1 MDRTSSGETTPAP
14 GAYAPALAQRP
25 LGREADLDA
34 IDGFL
39 SAVEQGSSPAALI
52 LVGDA
57 GIGKT
62 ILMRTAAD
70 RAAERS
76 WQILRAAPAQAE
88 GELAHAALVDL
99 LRDIDPA
106 AVADLPEPQR
116 TALEVARSGAAPA
129 HGSIA
134 PGTVAAALLGI
145 VRRLGER
152 GAVLV
157 AVDDVQWLDAATRSA
172 LAYTVRRC
180 DGLPIGILAGL
191 RGDADEP
198 TPLGLERAL
207 DSRRLRRL
215 AIGPLSVGTLFQL
228 LRMRL
233 GHAFPRPAL
242 LRIAEWSGGNPLFAL
257 EIGRTILESGR
268 PLQPGE
274 PAPVSRE
281 LARALGDRIRD
292 LPTEVRRTLL
302 LAALATRPT
311 LALLSAV
318 GDALHWPIRL
328 PDDPSIIC
336 ERMPTI
342 TFAHPLL
349 RAEAAGIAASDDRR
363 AAHRA
368 LANAADDPE
377 ERARHL
383 ALAAT
388 GPDTK
393 VAEVLE
399 SAARDARGRGAP
411 EVAAELL
418 ELACRSTPP
427 VAAEA
432 LTGRRV
438 ELARLVA
445 RSGDST
451 RARSLLRQTVAEAP
465 RGPGRAGALADLARL
480 VVQVDG
486 PAAAV
491 AACQAAAEE
500 ADGDVRVRAAVE
512 LAWSMVTPDA
522 AEQLEHARA
531 ALTLLDDGPPP
542 LRAGALV
549 AVALAEARL
558 GLAVPWALLDEA
570 VTLEASDPPERVIDW
585 AEANRA
591 WLRYMGDDFES
602 AHSAYE
608 RLRQVALAMGDE
620 SSLAQFSIE
629 LAQIDL
635 RVGRWDELAGH
646 AAEAMA
652 IAERND
658 RERDRI
664 MATIQLGA
672 VAAARGDA
680 GEATRHL
687 DEAERFATRT
697 GEPFVAGIV
706 AGNRGALA
714 LALGD
719 AAEAEARFRELDGW
733 FSRAHLG
740 DPALTRYQGDQLE
753 ALIDLG
759 QLDRA
764 CALGD
769 EIEAR
774 ARPASRRRALA
785 FVARGRGLLAAAG
798 GDLQTALEAST
809 RSYDDLSALGL
820 RFEAARSLLVRG
832 MIRRRRREKGLAN
845 DDLSA
850 ALATFEEL
858 RAPAWTA
865 RARSELGRI
874 GLRPR
879 APDGLTDTE
888 RTVAR
893 LAGEGRTSREIASVA
908 FMSPRTVEG
917 VLARVYL
924 KLGVASRAELGRAM
938 ARDGARG
945 DRARPTPSPV
955 DPTDRPRP

>member
-1 MDRTSSGETTPAP
+1 VTQA
-14 GAYAPALAQRP
+14 P
-25 LGREADLDA
+25 LGREAELDA

-39 SAVEQGSSPAALI
+39 TAVAQDSSPAALI
-52 LVGDA
+52 LIGDA

-62 ILMRTAAD
+62 ILLRSALD
-70 RAAERS
+70 RAGERG

-88 GELAHAALVDL
+88 GELAHAALADL
-99 LRDIDPA
+99 LRYIVPA
-106 AVADLPEPQR
+106 LVAELPEPQR
-116 TALEVARSGAAPA
+116 QALVVARSGAAPA

-145 VRRLGER
+145 VRRLGDA
-152 GAVLV
+152 GPVLV
-157 AVDDVQWLDAATRSA
+157 AIDDVQWLDTATRSA
-172 LAYTVRRC
+172 LAYTLRRC
-180 DGLPIGILAGL
+180 DGLPIGIVAGL
-191 RGDADEP
+191 RGDADEA

-207 DSRRLRRL
+207 EPSRLQRL
-215 AIGPLSVGTLFQL
+215 AVGPLSVGTLFQL
-228 LRMRL
+228 LRIRL

-257 EIGRTILESGR
+257 EIGRAILESGR

-281 LARALGDRIRD
+281 LSRALGDRIRD
-292 LPTEVRRTLL
+292 LPTDVRRTLL

-311 LALLSAV
+311 LALV
-318 GDALHWPIRL
+318 GAAGKSLDWPVQL
-328 PDDPSIIC
+328 PDDPSLIC
-336 ERMPTI
+336 ERVPTI

-349 RAEAAGIAASDDRR
+349 RAESAGIAAPEDRR

-368 LANAADDPE
+368 LADAADDPE
-377 ERARHL
+377 DRARHL

-388 GPDTK
+388 GPDAR

-427 VAAEA
+427 DAPEE
-432 LTGRRV
+432 LTARRV
-438 ELARLVA
+438 ELARLVS
-445 RSGDST
+445 RNGDST
-451 RARSLLRQTVAEAP
+451 RARSLLRQTVAEAA

-480 VVQVDG
+480 VVQADG

-491 AACQAAAEE
+491 ATCQAAAEE
-500 ADGDVRVRAAVE
+500 ADGDVRVRAGVE
-512 LAWSMVTPDA
+512 LAWSMVAPDA

-531 ALTLLDDGPPP
+531 ALTLLADGSPP
-542 LRAGALV
+542 LRAGALA

-558 GLAVPWALLDEA
+558 GHTVPWALLDEA
-570 VTLEASDPPERVIDW
+570 ITLEASDPPERVIDW
-585 AEANRA
+585 AEADRA
-591 WLRYMGDDFES
+591 WLRYMGDDFET
-602 AHSAYE
+602 AHFAYE
-608 RLRQVALAMGDE
+608 RLRQVALALGDE

-635 RVGRWDELAGH
+635 RVGRWDELAEH
-646 AAEAMA
+646 AAEALA

-680 GEATRHL
+680 GEATRRL
-687 DEAERFATRT
+687 DEAERFAART

-714 LALGD
+714 LALGN
-719 AAEAEARFRELDGW
+719 AGEAEARFRELDDL
-733 FSRAHLG
+733 FRRAHLG

-753 ALIDLG
+753 ALIELG
-759 QLDRA
+759 RLDRA
-764 CALGD
+764 RALGD

-774 ARPASRRRALA
+774 AKPAGRRRAMA
-785 FVARGRGLLAAAG
+785 FVARGRGLLAAAA
-798 GDLQTALEAST
+798 GDLETALEAST
-809 RSYDDLSALGL
+809 RSFDELSALGL

-832 MIRRRRREKGLAN
+832 MIRRRRREKRLAQ

-858 RAPAWTA
+858 RAEAWTA
-865 RARSELGRI
+865 RARNELGRI
-874 GLRPR
+874 GLRPH
-879 APDGLTDTE
+879 ASDDLTETE

-893 LAGEGRTSREIASVA
+893 LAGEGRTSREIAAVA

-938 ARDGARG
+938 AGDGVRG
-945 DRARPTPSPV
+945 DRAWPTPSLL
-955 DPTDRPRP
+955 DPTDHSHRP